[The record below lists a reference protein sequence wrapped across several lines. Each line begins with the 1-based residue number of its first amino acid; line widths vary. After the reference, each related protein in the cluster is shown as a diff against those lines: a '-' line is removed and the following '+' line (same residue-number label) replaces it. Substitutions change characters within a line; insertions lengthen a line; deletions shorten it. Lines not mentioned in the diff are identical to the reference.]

1 MSSIALI
8 GGSPS
13 PTSRGSI
20 VLDQVADK
28 ITVSGFDV
36 ERIEVRDID
45 PAALLFADFGHP
57 DVRTAAAKIERA
69 AGIVIATPVYK
80 ASYSGV
86 LKSLLDL
93 LARDAFKNKPI
104 LPIATGG
111 TIAHLLSIDYALRP
125 VLYALCADKVLAGRF
140 IIDKDIS
147 TIAPN
152 IGIENAEAWNALEAQ
167 VVTLCDEV
175 THLQQRE
182 LATV

>member
-1 MSSIALI
+1 MSSIVLI

-13 PTSRGSI
+13 PTSRSSV
-20 VLDQVADK
+20 VLDQVATQIK
-28 ITVSGFDV
+28 LAGFEV

-57 DVRTAAAKIERA
+57 DVRAAAEKIERA
-69 AGIVIATPVYK
+69 SAVVLATPVYK

-93 LARDAFKNKPI
+93 LARDAFRNKPI

-140 IIDKDIS
+140 ILDKDVS
-147 TIAPN
+147 TIAPHV
-152 IGIENAEAWNALEAQ
+152 GLENSEAWAALEAQ
-167 VVTLCDEV
+167 IVTLCDEV
-175 THLQQRE
+175 THLEQRE
-182 LATV
+182 LAAV